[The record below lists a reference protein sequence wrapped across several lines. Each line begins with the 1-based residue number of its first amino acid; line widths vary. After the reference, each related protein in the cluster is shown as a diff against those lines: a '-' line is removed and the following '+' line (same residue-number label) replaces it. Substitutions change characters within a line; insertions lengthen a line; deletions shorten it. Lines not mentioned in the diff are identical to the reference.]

1 MHKNVQWASYS
12 KGRCTLAHGIG
23 KRSSIKCNGLSAMH
37 TNLAGAAGGRTGT
50 TVYFKQ
56 WKGNCAMSALGFM
69 VCGSLAQVKDIE
81 TLKAK
86 GGK

>member
-12 KGRCTLAHGIG
+12 KGKCTLAHGIG

-56 WKGNCAMSALGFM
+56 GKGVCAMSPLGFM
-69 VCGSLAQVKDIE
+69 VCGSLELVKDID
-81 TLKAK
+81 TSKSK
-86 GGK
+86 RRR

>member
-56 WKGNCAMSALGFM
+56 GKGNCAMSALGFM

>member
-1 MHKNVQWASYS
+1 
-12 KGRCTLAHGIG
+12 
-23 KRSSIKCNGLSAMH
+23 MH

-56 WKGNCAMSALGFM
+56 GKGACAMSAIGFM
-69 VCGSLAQVKDIE
+69 VCGSLAKVKDIE